1 MKPGHYFTA
10 GLVLATVALAFSGRV
25 SAQRAGGTTPRAGA
39 DMNAAAAAKPTPRTP
54 DGHPDLSGVWGGGGG
69 DDTPVAAAG
78 QSVRILFPV
87 RTDPNDKRIFDE
99 MDRAAKERQAAEP
112 NKPPY
117 KPELA
122 AKVQELSD
130 KRQFND
136 PSFFC
141 KPLGVPRVGVPSQ
154 IVQTP
159 NQVLM
164 LYMWEKRWRVIWTDG
179 RQLPTNPDPRW
190 YGYSVGRWVDDYTFV
205 VNSNG
210 TDDRTWLDNT
220 GNPHSDQ
227 LKVEERYHRVSKD
240 TMELTV
246 VIDDPK
252 AYTKTWLGRDRLQMK
267 LLPADTDF
275 MEMIPSASE
284 SAAVRSVYALES
296 APKK

>member
-1 MKPGHYFTA
+1 MVP
-10 GLVLATVALAFSGRV
+10 
-25 SAQRAGGTTPRAGA
+25 
-39 DMNAAAAAKPTPRTP
+39 
-54 DGHPDLSGVWGGGGG
+54 
-69 DDTPVAAAG
+69 
-78 QSVRILFPV
+78 
-87 RTDPNDKRIFDE
+87 
-99 MDRAAKERQAAEP
+99 AE
-112 NKPPY
+112 
-117 KPELA
+117 
-122 AKVQELSD
+122 QI
-130 KRQFND
+130 ND
-136 PSFFC
+136 PLSILADPGGF
-141 KPLGVPRVGVPSQ
+141 PRQLLFELRPFQ

-275 MEMIPSASE
+275 MEMICSPTE
-284 SAAVRSVYALES
+284 TAAYKALVDS
-296 APKK
+296 QNRKKK